1 MGDCS
6 SSELFPGWISDIQAE
21 PVIRQWR
28 LGPALSHSQEE
39 ESAMACVL
47 SLYLIFFR
55 GKTEKTTKKSVT
67 NPAAQ
72 CFEPGD
78 PWLKFVLQL
87 IRTLKG
93 GTWIH
98 LL

>member
-21 PVIRQWR
+21 PVTRQWR

-55 GKTEKTTKKSVT
+55 GKTEKILGILRELNISITI
-67 NPAAQ
+67 N
-72 CFEPGD
+72 
-78 PWLKFVLQL
+78 
-87 IRTLKG
+87 
-93 GTWIH
+93 
-98 LL
+98 

>member
-6 SSELFPGWISDIQAE
+6 SSELFPGWISDTQAE
-21 PVIRQWR
+21 PVIRQWL
-28 LGPALSHSQEE
+28 LGPALSHSQEKE
-39 ESAMACVL
+39 PMMACVL

-55 GKTEKTTKKSVT
+55 GKTDKTKTNNVVT

-78 PWLKFVLQL
+78 P
-87 IRTLKG
+87 
-93 GTWIH
+93 
-98 LL
+98 

>member
-21 PVIRQWR
+21 PVIRQWC

-47 SLYLIFFR
+47 SLHLIFFR
-55 GKTEKTTKKSVT
+55 GKIEKNNNKK
-67 NPAAQ
+67 
-72 CFEPGD
+72 C
-78 PWLKFVLQL
+78 
-87 IRTLKG
+87 
-93 GTWIH
+93 H
-98 LL
+98 